1 MHSAR
6 SNDLEPDR
14 QVRAEHPRPLAG
26 PDRAGVTTVE
36 VRVGYA
42 SMRKIQSGQELTF
55 VSGEKRLRTRVIRVT
70 EYDTF
75 ETMLDTEDPRS
86 IGGDLGDDRE
96 EILSVIRDIYPPNSH
111 EITRREWL
119 LLRKL
124 HQITGDRSWPHSG
137 DHPANAVWVYR
148 PSGVQIPA
156 PPPLT
161 SAFVGVDDFGGRAG
175 VVLRVHCGP
184 GPARNDRGRRYGRR
198 LSYSGITEVKD
209 LVLAEYDRMGT
220 AGVDL
225 DKPLVDGEN
234 YTSTLTPPPGHGPR
248 HG

>member
-96 EILSVIRDIYPPNSH
+96 EILSVIRDIYPP
-111 EITRREWL
+111 EKECL
-119 LLRKL
+119 
-124 HQITGDRSWPHSG
+124 G
-137 DHPANAVWVYR
+137 
-148 PSGVQIPA
+148 
-156 PPPLT
+156 
-161 SAFVGVDDFGGRAG
+161 
-175 VVLRVHCGP
+175 
-184 GPARNDRGRRYGRR
+184 
-198 LSYSGITEVKD
+198 
-209 LVLAEYDRMGT
+209 VLAIGIELLPAKDHAT
-220 AGVDL
+220 DV
-225 DKPLVDGEN
+225 
-234 YTSTLTPPPGHGPR
+234 S
-248 HG
+248 